1 MVALPNSPGRP
12 PAAGNGG
19 GAGSS
24 LTLASSDT
32 SGGAGIS
39 SPVAGTSA
47 PADASGT
54 SSPDG
59 APAAFG
65 AASAAPVPAALW
77 NVISEVSIDHLQK
90 VGADTI
96 GIRFRAAEE
105 IRRRSEKLTD
115 PTDADLAMVIAAVL
129 LELAIEH
136 QIAAV
141 DGGAA

>member
-24 LTLASSDT
+24 LTL
-32 SGGAGIS
+32 GAAAKAVAPGIS
-39 SPVAGTSA
+39 SPAAGITA

-54 SSPDG
+54 SLPDG
-59 APAAFG
+59 APAASG
-65 AASAAPVPAALW
+65 AASAAPVPAAIW
-77 NVISEVSIDHLQK
+77 QVISAISVEHLEK

-96 GIRFRAAEE
+96 PNRIRAIEE
-105 IRRRSEKLTD
+105 IRKRSENLVE
-115 PTDADLAMVIAAVL
+115 PTEADIAMVIAAVM

-141 DGGAA
+141 DGGAE

>member
-1 MVALPNSPGRP
+1 MVAFPESPGRP

-39 SPVAGTSA
+39 SPAAGTTA

-54 SSPDG
+54 SLPG
-59 APAAFG
+59 NAPAESG
-65 AASAAPVPAALW
+65 AASAAPVPAAIW
-77 NVISEVSIDHLQK
+77 QVISAISVEHLEK

-96 GIRFRAAEE
+96 PNRIRAIEE
-105 IRRRSEKLTD
+105 IRKRSENLVE
-115 PTDADLAMVIAAVL
+115 PTEADIAMVIAAVM

-141 DGGAA
+141 DGGAE